1 MLILAN
7 YKPSPRILP
16 QHRVLQNLRKNK
28 DIVITKPD
36 KGNGVVI
43 LDRKLYGNAIQ
54 EIISDTFK
62 LKKLNEGL
70 TLKPKVPL
78 QSFLHKLKKNFF
90 LWNWI

>member
-1 MLILAN
+1 MFLASSYFYN
-7 YKPSPRILP
+7 YKSPRIPL
-16 QHRVLQNLRKNK
+16 QHRVLRNLKKNK
-28 DIVITKPD
+28 NIIITKPD

-90 LWNWI
+90 